1 MSNASPWTWLG
12 RLGVWTVA
20 LLIPAVLSAAPPE
33 PEVVDVFSGIEQ
45 GKIEV
50 RLIAQ
55 DSAKCNLL
63 VTNKTDR
70 PLSVRLPEA
79 FAGVPVLAQPPWNP
93 PPFNP
98 NLNPNQNQNNSPQRL
113 GLSPMMNPGMNN
125 GLMNIMGPNVGQ
137 NRGMPNM
144 MPGPIM
150 NIPPEKV
157 GKLKLPGV
165 CLDFGKPNPSPQM
178 KYEIR
183 PIESCAEKDGV
194 AEVVAMLGRGEISQ
208 RVAQL
213 AAWNL
218 NNDVSWEEL
227 GSLRQQ
233 RVLAPKPIYSREELS
248 AGKKVV
254 EKVVESAKKQKPS
267 RSSNGDSSR

>member
-1 MSNASPWTWLG
+1 MSSVSPWTCMG
-12 RLGVWTVA
+12 RLAVWAVAA
-20 LLIPAVLSAAPPE
+20 LLPAVLSAAPPE
-33 PEVVDVFSGIEQ
+33 PEVVDVFPAAEQ

-50 RLIAQ
+50 RLIAL

-63 VTNKTDR
+63 VTNKTGK

-79 FAGVPVLAQPPWNP
+79 FAGVPVLAQQPWN

-98 NLNPNQNQNNSPQRL
+98 NFNQNQNNSPQRL
-113 GLSPMMNPGMNN
+113 GLSPLMNPGMNN
-125 GLMNIMGPNVGQ
+125 GMMNIMGPNFGQ
-137 NRGMPNM
+137 NRRMPNM

-157 GKLKLPGV
+157 GKLKLPSV
-165 CLDFGKPNPSPQM
+165 CLDFGKPNPGPQI

-183 PIESCAEKDGV
+183 PIESAAEKDGV
-194 AEVVAMLGRGEISQ
+194 AEVCAMLGRGEISQ

-213 AAWNL
+213 AAWHL
-218 NNDVSWEEL
+218 NNDVRWEQL
-227 GSLRQQ
+227 ASLRQQ

-248 AGKKVV
+248 AGKRVV
-254 EKVVESAKKQKPS
+254 EKVRKSAEKERPS
-267 RSSNGDSSR
+267 RSGSGDSSR